1 VDSSEQV
8 GASAPSAPGGGGVT
22 RNNSSSFRTVAP
34 HAATGEAM
42 GPLKD
47 LPGFWHG
54 TGFNLIARPDFDAG
68 NEDGFFLELNL
79 LQESIEFTPI
89 GSPVM
94 NRGSVQDD
102 IALFGVTYLHRVTD
116 ATSGGALHIE
126 PGVWLNV
133 PPTTDPPA
141 DASVARLATI
151 PHGNAV
157 CASGPVQ
164 VVVPDGIPDIPP
176 SNTVPFPIGSE
187 PPPPGT
193 KNPFKAYDLS
203 SDWKYRT
210 HPLPEGITQEM
221 VDDPINSL
229 RDALRGQTLTHITRL
244 IATTAPDGAGVG
256 NIPFITRN
264 ADTLVLESV
273 WAIERVL
280 RPPDVGWTTDPESP
294 NELLQLQYAQ
304 TALLNFRGMS
314 FPHVSVGTLTK
325 AF

>member
-1 VDSSEQV
+1 LTNSRQV
-8 GASAPSAPGGGGVT
+8 GAPAPSVAGNGGATQNIV
-22 RNNSSSFRTVAP
+22 SSFRTVAP

-54 TGFNLIARPDFDAG
+54 IGFNLIARPDFDPD
-68 NEDGFFLELNL
+68 NEDGFFLELNM

-116 ATSGGALHIE
+116 ATTGGALHIE
-126 PGVWLNV
+126 PGVWLSI

-157 CASGPVQ
+157 CAFGPVEQ
-164 VVVPDGIPDIPP
+164 VVPDGLPEIPP

-193 KNPFKAYDLS
+193 KNPYKAYDLS
-203 SDWKYRT
+203 ADYKYRT
-210 HPLPEGITQEM
+210 HPLPERITQAM
-221 VDDPINSL
+221 VDDPINLL
-229 RDALRGQTLTHITRL
+229 RAALQGQTLTHITRL
-244 IATTAPDGAGVG
+244 FAMTAPDGDGVA
-256 NIPFITRN
+256 NIPFIKRN
-264 ADTLVLESV
+264 AEAPELHSV
-273 WAIERVL
+273 WAIERVK
-280 RPPDVGWTTDPESP
+280 RPRDVGSAAEEDSP
-294 NELLQLQYAQ
+294 DELLQLQYGQ